1 MKKKISGLVVCII
14 CMLVL
19 GACTGTEEHLE
30 IIFDNP
36 ETTPVLPESPE
47 LIYNNPDEENLAD
60 MLQKEASGL
69 MVQISA
75 EGMMGSGVI
84 YMTEEEH
91 LVIVTAGH
99 VLENAKGIVW
109 VTFSDDFSIDTNQ
122 YIVSKNS
129 DAAFILLP
137 LSKIPAEHLAKYCFA
152 NVDKEGFDALKN
164 GDNIIAM
171 GSKSGV
177 AKDAYEGKLLETW
190 IYIEDFNQY
199 MMLATVETFQGMSGG
214 GLFDLQGHF
223 IGILCGVNAEGEVA
237 AIPLNILQAE
247 YSVILQ

>member
-1 MKKKISGLVVCII
+1 MKKRISALVICIVCMIF
-14 CMLVL
+14 L
-19 GACTGTEEHLE
+19 GACTRK
-30 IIFDNP
+30 IFYNP
-36 ETTPVLPESPE
+36 ERASVLWESPE
-47 LIYNNPDEENLAD
+47 LIYSNPDEENLAD
-60 MLQKEASGL
+60 LLQKEASEL

-75 EGMMGSGVI
+75 EGMIGSGVI
-84 YMTEEEH
+84 YMAEEEH

-99 VLENAKGIVW
+99 VLENAKGIIW
-109 VTFSDDFSIDTNQ
+109 VTFSDDFSIDTDQ
-122 YIVSKNS
+122 YMISKNS
-129 DAAFILLP
+129 DAAFILVP
-137 LSKIPAEHLAKYCFA
+137 LSKIPAEHLQRYYVA
-152 NVDKEGFDALKN
+152 NIDKESFDALQN

-190 IYIEDFNQY
+190 IYMEDFNQY

-223 IGILCGVNAEGEVA
+223 IGILCGVNDDGEVA

-247 YSVILQ
+247 YTAILP